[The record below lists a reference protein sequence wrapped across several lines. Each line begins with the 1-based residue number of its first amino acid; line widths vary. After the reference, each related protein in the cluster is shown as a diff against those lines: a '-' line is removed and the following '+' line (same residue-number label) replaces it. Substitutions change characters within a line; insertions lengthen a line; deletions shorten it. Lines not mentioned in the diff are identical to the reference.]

1 MQLTIILTVV
11 LIGLKYLIFYKDI
24 DEAFEL
30 RCTYIEE
37 LTRKFAEERE
47 GEGGDQSSNSTDEG
61 ISVGHNTERNSDQ
74 PGRSAA
80 RMFIRGSSDDS
91 GSESAW
97 SEMFVPELKDQV
109 RTRTIFLILKMKID
123 RLKFEEFRNFWWKY

>member
-1 MQLTIILTVV
+1 M

-47 GEGGDQSSNSTDEG
+47 GEGGDQSSNSADEG
-61 ISVGHNTERNSDQ
+61 ISVSHNTERSSEQ
-74 PGRSAA
+74 PGRSLA
-80 RMFIRGSSDDS
+80 RYSLFYPVQLSIRE
-91 GSESAW
+91 GSEN
-97 SEMFVPELKDQV
+97 
-109 RTRTIFLILKMKID
+109 RTIKC
-123 RLKFEEFRNFWWKY
+123 